1 MRFLL
6 TNYIINSK
14 FISFFFNLKLK
25 NKYFNLFFFYLLLLL
40 AFSLQGRERDLTAK
54 NQCTDR
60 DTNIQLTLPYIQYN
74 ATNFPKSPFL
84 LILFAEMTRDG
95 VVLSFE

>member
-6 TNYIINSK
+6 TNCIINSK

-25 NKYFNLFFFYLLLLL
+25 KKKRNILTFFLVPFITFL

-54 NQCTDR
+54 NQRT
-60 DTNIQLTLPYIQYN
+60 TYSHN